1 MKNKFLQKY
10 CRTELYIMLSYII
23 YVIFFNVYVLTDSS
37 YKANKKIFTVQQSRI
52 EVYTLRQQF
61 NKNRK
66 RILIINRTH
75 ISSYLFIKLYLFIFV
90 NYKTQTIKFL
100 TSFHK
105 KLLLFNVSVKFAT
118 KILNLLVI

>member
-1 MKNKFLQKY
+1 
-10 CRTELYIMLSYII
+10 MLSYII
-23 YVIFFNVYVLTDSS
+23 YVIFLNVYVLTDSS